1 VLQLLNCRYA
11 NINAKL
17 KGMHSNGLT
26 KEDIRKL
33 SKQNNLKNAI
43 YFLKTELDLLNNIDE
58 NSSRDEIEEELSN
71 ITINNIYKIERLLS
85 RKEKKIFRNFISK
98 YEIRCIKEVLREISR
113 KFDSNFQKENIN
125 IWTNKIFKNINGI
138 SDVKTKEEFLEKIKN
153 TQYYKYI
160 KKKIENDR

>member
-1 VLQLLNCRYA
+1 MLQLLNCRYA